1 MEETNFPLRL
11 GRIRKAFRYEF
22 EVRAASLDITAA
34 QFQVLHRL
42 WRGDG
47 VLTSVIAK
55 DICTTG
61 STLTGVLDRTE
72 SKGLIRREASTS
84 DRRAVEIWLTPEGR
98 ALEKPLMKIIHEI
111 GEKALSGFT
120 QKQRAQFLQAMEKVG
135 DNLEAQ

>member
-1 MEETNFPLRL
+1 MEELNFPLRL
-11 GRIRKAFRYEF
+11 GRIRKAFRSEF

-34 QFQVLHRL
+34 QFQVLQRL

-72 SKGLIRREASTS
+72 NKGLIRREASAS

-98 ALEKPLMKIIHEI
+98 ALEKPLRKIVQEI

-120 QKQRAQFLQAMEKVG
+120 EKQRSQFLQALEKVG